1 MNSVI
6 YFAGGCFW
14 GVEEYFSRIEG
25 VLESVSGYANGNS
38 DKTSYYELAYT
49 NHAEAVRVTYDS
61 NTVELD
67 DLLDYFFA
75 IIDPVSIN
83 KQGNDKGSQYRTGI
97 YYVNDNDLLL
107 INDKIKQL
115 QEGYSKP
122 IAIEVDRLMNFV
134 PAEEYHQKYLKK
146 NPTGYCHI
154 NFAKLNEVKKRLA
167 SKQLRARLSD
177 LEYRVTQENA
187 TEPPFN
193 NKYNDEYS
201 KGIYVDIVSGK
212 PLFLSS
218 HKFNAGCGWPSFSRP
233 INDSDIEYKEDN
245 SLLRRRIEVRSDT
258 SHLGH
263 VFDDGPLD
271 LGGKRYCINS
281 AALKFIPYEEMESE
295 GYGDYIKLLDS
306 KS

>member
-193 NKYNDEYS
+193 NKD
-201 KGIYVDIVSGK
+201 
-212 PLFLSS
+212 
-218 HKFNAGCGWPSFSRP
+218 R
-233 INDSDIEYKEDN
+233 
-245 SLLRRRIEVRSDT
+245 
-258 SHLGH
+258 
-263 VFDDGPLD
+263 
-271 LGGKRYCINS
+271 
-281 AALKFIPYEEMESE
+281 
-295 GYGDYIKLLDS
+295 
-306 KS
+306 KSVV